1 MVAKLVGSVTSE
13 EKVFIQQLFERKNG
27 LNELAK
33 IITSENNELYEKVV
47 KDLGETS
54 SKFQKWWDDMNAK
67 YSWQSEQNGH
77 WEIDF
82 ESNNIYLVTEE

>member
-13 EKVFIQQLFERKNG
+13 EKVCIQQLFERKNG

-82 ESNNIYLVTEE
+82 ESNNIYLVTEG

>member
-77 WEIDF
+77 WKIDF
-82 ESNNIYLVTEE
+82 ESNNIYLVTEG

>member
-54 SKFQKWWDDMNAK
+54 SKFQK
-67 YSWQSEQNGH
+67 
-77 WEIDF
+77 
-82 ESNNIYLVTEE
+82 

>member
-47 KDLGETS
+47 KDLCETS

-82 ESNNIYLVTEE
+82 ESNNIYLVTEG

>member
-82 ESNNIYLVTEE
+82 ESNNIYLVTEG

>member
-13 EKVFIQQLFERKNG
+13 EKVFIQQLFERKNS

-82 ESNNIYLVTEE
+82 ESNNIYLVTEG

>member
-82 ESNNIYLVTEE
+82 GSNNIYLVTEG